1 LKSNYA
7 EIVHLTSNFLDRK
20 RRKKEK
26 EKSQSQPHISNASSS
41 CEESRGLKSRL
52 IRPLLVN
59 IEEMK
64 GFLIAYYIMYLAKV
78 PEMALNRQSY
88 LASTHLIEIFN
99 QD

>member
-1 LKSNYA
+1 
-7 EIVHLTSNFLDRK
+7 
-20 RRKKEK
+20 
-26 EKSQSQPHISNASSS
+26 
-41 CEESRGLKSRL
+41 
-52 IRPLLVN
+52 VN